1 MKYSNAW
8 HTMNTEQIAT
18 RLETNAATGL
28 GRKQALKRKHTLQV
42 RRPDATRALFL
53 PAAKPLLYYVGKM
66 FLDPIVILGLFI
78 AVVAFIFEQYLF
90 GGAVAVLILRNC
102 ITCGIANARAAGV
115 FEQLHLY
122 SNPMTKVIRLGKL
135 YTTDARS
142 VVPGD
147 LVVMTPGDI
156 CPADVRLEKGSTVTV
171 SQYVYDARS
180 GNLNTVVTEK
190 SGDILYSPD
199 QDVHN
204 PDIANIVYAGSVIKQ
219 GYARGIAVETG
230 AYTYVGAVN
239 GVVPGTQVTTDPE
252 SLIYTKKLS
261 TRIMTLQAI
270 LLLPLTVVL
279 SITMSGTMTIAEC
292 FLTALALS
300 LTSVTEQIVSLGRS
314 IVCTGIRTAAQTKDN
329 DATAIVK
336 NHRAADRLCD
346 MTDLFLLDSS
356 AISDG
361 KYHLESVYAGGAI
374 YTDRE
379 FADKG
384 NRDVIALAEDLYL
397 FRSATRPPEKQ
408 LSKNF
413 EDVFAPSVD
422 ALIKHFSLDTTALTW
437 NRNSSY
443 TTRAEGQAI
452 AHNDMSGTDYQVIVS
467 QSEEL
472 LGECTYM
479 QSDGQNVEFDDSN
492 HIALRTLCRIYRE
505 SGYRIMLVA
514 HKKGDETTLMGVMA
528 FAQHIGKGFSE
539 CCHELIDGGVRI
551 SVFMDHTPETIKILT
566 ESELVRDE
574 NNDVLTA
581 NRAENEGLDLTV
593 AYGSYRA
600 YLGFSDQQ
608 IAELINSLKKRGN
621 RIASYCVDNEKQHLH
636 QMADLTITCDAVEYR
651 SAKVAESLYERMPV
665 SGTPSSSRASQ
676 NTRRRSDVI
685 LRRASAKGGG
695 LHGILTGR
703 ASAFAINH
711 NLANLVTYLLTVQ
724 VFRTVLVAVP
734 ALFATPTLK
743 PMSILL
749 CGLMLDPMFALLFSL
764 TTPDKSAISSSYP
777 IMRRLEKPLAYNTAN
792 VVSAVVSALVL
803 WLGIAVLW
811 VTGVFTSPQQCMGL
825 SFIST
830 FLLQGT
836 VFLVTKREY
845 AKNDRQS
852 AKGTR
857 IKLLVTVGYILI
869 LAACICFPG
878 LDGLTAGNGLN
889 ALGLI
894 LSPVTSVVYYLLY
907 RILSAKGLN
916 LHK

>member
-1 MKYSNAW
+1 MNHSNAW
-8 HTMNTEQIAT
+8 HTMDTEQIAT
-18 RLETNAATGL
+18 RLETNTATGL
-28 GRKQALKRKHTLQV
+28 GRKQALKRKHTLQI
-42 RRPDATRALFL
+42 RRPEATRALFL
-53 PAAKPLLYYVGKM
+53 PAAKPMISYVGKM

-78 AVVAFIFEQYLF
+78 AVVAFVFEQYLF

-115 FEQLHLY
+115 YEQLHLY

-147 LVVMTPGDI
+147 LVVMNEGDI
-156 CPADVRLEKGSTVTV
+156 CPADVRLEKGSSVTV
-171 SQYVYDARS
+171 LQYVYDQSS
-180 GNLNTVVTEK
+180 GTLKTVVAEK
-190 SGDILYSPD
+190 TGNIVYSPD

-204 PDIANIVYAGSVIKQ
+204 PDMANVVYAGTVIQK

-230 AYTYVGAVN
+230 AYTYVGAMN
-239 GVVPGTQVTTDPE
+239 GNVPGTQISADPE
-252 SLIYTKKLS
+252 SLIYTKKLFS
-261 TRIMTLQAI
+261 RMMTLQAI

-279 SITMSGTMTIAEC
+279 SITLSGTMTIAEC

-300 LTSVTEQIVSLGRS
+300 LTSVTDQIVSLGRS
-314 IVCTGIRTAAQTKDN
+314 IVSTGIRSAAEAKEN

-336 NHRAADRLCD
+336 NHLASDRLCD

-374 YTDRE
+374 FTDRE
-379 FADKG
+379 FADRG
-384 NRDVIALAEDLYL
+384 NRDVCALAGDLYL
-397 FRSATRPPEKQ
+397 YRSATRPPE
-408 LSKNF
+408 SHAAEHF
-413 EDVFAPSVD
+413 DDVFAPSID
-422 ALIKHFSLDTTALTW
+422 ALIKHMGLDTTALTW
-437 NRNSSY
+437 NRKASY
-443 TTRAEGQAI
+443 ISWADGQAI
-452 AHNDMSGTDYQVIVS
+452 AYNDISGNDYQIIVS
-467 QSEEL
+467 QSEQL
-472 LGECTYM
+472 LSECTLM
-479 QSDGQNVEFDDSN
+479 QSNDQNAAFDDSN

-505 SGYRIMLVA
+505 SGYRILLVA
-514 HKKGDETTLMGVMA
+514 HKADGVITLMGVMA
-528 FAQHIGKGFSE
+528 FAQRAGKGFAD
-539 CCHELIDGGVRI
+539 CCQELMDSGIRI
-551 SVFMDHTPETIKILT
+551 SAFMEYTPETIKILT
-566 ESELVRDE
+566 ECGLVRDE

-581 NRAENEGLDLTV
+581 TRAENEGLDLTV

-600 YLGFSDQQ
+600 YLGFSDHQ
-608 IAELINSLKKRGN
+608 IALLTESLKKRGN
-621 RIASYCVDNEKQHLH
+621 RIASYCVDSTKQQLH
-636 QMADLTITCDAVEYR
+636 EMADLTITCDAVEYR
-651 SAKVAESLYERMPV
+651 SAKVAESLYERMPAC
-665 SGTPSSSRASQ
+665 GKPTSSRASQ

-703 ASAFAINH
+703 MSALTINH
-711 NLANLVTYLLTVQ
+711 NLANLITYLLTVQ

-749 CGLMLDPMFALLFSL
+749 CGLMLDPIFALLFSL
-764 TTPDKSAISSSYP
+764 IKPDKTSFACSYP

-792 VVSAVVSALVL
+792 VVSAAVSALVL
-803 WLGIAVLW
+803 WLGIAVLR
-811 VTGVFTSPQQCMGL
+811 VTDVFTTPEQGMAL
-825 SFIST
+825 AFIST

-836 VFLVTKREY
+836 VFLLTKREY
-845 AKNDRQS
+845 TKNDGRDS
-852 AKGTR
+852 KGGK
-857 IKLLVTVGYILI
+857 INMLAAVGYIII
-869 LAACICFPG
+869 LAACICLPG

-894 LSPVTSVVYYLLY
+894 LSPIASVVYYLLY

>member
-1 MKYSNAW
+1 MKHSNAW
-8 HTMNTEQIAT
+8 HTMNIDQIVT
-18 RLETNAATGL
+18 RLETNAASGL
-28 GRKQALKRKHTLQV
+28 GRKQALKRRHTLQV
-42 RRPDATRALFL
+42 RRPEATRALFL
-53 PAAKPLLYYVGKM
+53 PAAKPLISYVGKM

-78 AVVAFIFEQYLF
+78 AVVAFVFEQYLF
-90 GGAVAVLILRNC
+90 GGTVAILILRNC

-115 FEQLHLY
+115 FENLQLY

-135 YTTDARS
+135 YTMDARS

-156 CPADVRLEKGSTVTV
+156 CPADIRLEKGSNVTV
-171 SQYVYDARS
+171 SQYVYDAS
-180 GNLNTVVTEK
+180 AGKLKLQLTEK
-190 SGDILYSPD
+190 NGDIVYSPD

-204 PDIANIVYAGSVIKQ
+204 PDIANIVYAGSVIEK

-239 GVVPGTQVTTDPE
+239 GNVPGAQVTSDPE
-252 SLIYTKKLS
+252 SLIYTKKLFS
-261 TRIMTLQAI
+261 RIMTLQAI

-279 SITMSGTMTIAEC
+279 TITLSNTMTIAEC

-300 LTSVTEQIVSLGRS
+300 LTSVTEQIVSLGRT
-314 IVCTGIRTAAQTKDN
+314 IVCTGIKSAAQVKEN

-336 NHRAADRLCD
+336 NHRASDRLCD

-379 FADKG
+379 FADKN
-384 NRDVIALAEDLYL
+384 NRDVRALAGDLYL
-397 FRSATRPPEKQ
+397 YRSAVRPPEAQ
-408 LSKNF
+408 VSEHF
-413 EDVFAPSVD
+413 DDVFAPSVD
-422 ALIKHFSLDTTALTW
+422 ALIKHFGIDTTALTW
-437 NRNSSY
+437 NRKSS
-443 TTRAEGQAI
+443 RISWENGQAV
-452 AHNDMSGTDYQVIVS
+452 AHNEMSDGDYQIIIS
-467 QSEEL
+467 QYEEL
-472 LGECTYM
+472 LAECAFM
-479 QSDGQNVEFDDSN
+479 QSNDQTVDFDDSN

-505 SGYRIMLVA
+505 SGYRIILVA
-514 HKKGDETTLMGVMA
+514 HKNDGVVTLMGVTA
-528 FAQHIGKGFSE
+528 FAQHIGKGFSD
-539 CCHELIDGGVRI
+539 CCEELIDSGVRI

-566 ESELVRDE
+566 ESGLVRDE

-581 NRAENEGLDLTV
+581 RRAESEGLELPV

-608 IAELINSLKKRGN
+608 IAELTESLKKRGN
-621 RIASYCVDNEKQHLH
+621 RIACYCIDNSKQHLH

-651 SAKVAESLYERMPV
+651 SAKVAESLYERMPA
-665 SGTPSSSRASQ
+665 SGKPTSSRASQ

-703 ASAFAINH
+703 ASAFAIHH
-711 NLANLVTYLLTVQ
+711 NLANLITYLLTVQ
-724 VFRTVLVAVP
+724 IFRTVLVAVP

-743 PMSILL
+743 PLSILM
-749 CGLMLDPMFALLFSL
+749 CGLLLDPIFAVLFSL
-764 TTPDKSAISSSYP
+764 TTPDKSTVTSAYP
-777 IMRRLEKPLAYNTAN
+777 ITRRLEKPLAYNTAN
-792 VVSAVVSALVL
+792 VVSAAVSALVL
-803 WLGIAVLW
+803 WLGIAVLQ
-811 VTGVFTSPQQCMGL
+811 VTGIFTSPEQCMGL
-825 SFIST
+825 AFVST

-836 VFLVTKREY
+836 VFLITKREY
-845 AKNDRQS
+845 AKNDL
-852 AKGTR
+852 KNGNGTKIR
-857 IKLLVTVGYILI
+857 ILATVGYIVI
-869 LAACICFPG
+869 LAACICLPG

-894 LSPVTSVVYYLLY
+894 LSPSASVIYYLLY
-907 RILSAKGLN
+907 RILSASGLN

>member
-1 MKYSNAW
+1 MKHSNAW
-8 HTMNTEQIAT
+8 HTMDTDQIAT

-28 GRKQALKRKHTLQV
+28 GRKQALKRRHTLQI
-42 RRPDATRALFL
+42 RRPEATRALFL
-53 PAAKPLLYYVGKM
+53 PATKPLISYLGKM

-78 AVVAFIFEQYLF
+78 AVVAFVFEQYLF

-115 FEQLHLY
+115 FEDLHLY

-156 CPADVRLEKGSTVTV
+156 CPADVRIEKGSAVTV
-171 SQYVYDARS
+171 SQYVYDAS
-180 GNLNTVVTEK
+180 NGKLNMQLTEK
-190 SGDILYSPD
+190 SGDVLYAPD

-204 PDIANIVYAGSVIKQ
+204 PDIVNIVYAGSVIEK

-239 GVVPGTQVTTDPE
+239 GNVPGTQVSADPE
-252 SLIYTKKLS
+252 SLVYTKKLC
-261 TRIMTLQAI
+261 TRIMTMQAI

-279 SITMSGTMTIAEC
+279 TITLSNTMTIAEC

-300 LTSVTEQIVSLGRS
+300 LTSVTEQILSLGRS
-314 IVCTGIRTAAQTKDN
+314 IVCAGIKSAAQTQEN

-336 NHRAADRLCD
+336 NHTASDRLCD

-379 FADKG
+379 FADKSNG
-384 NRDVIALAEDLYL
+384 DVRALAGDLYL
-397 FRSATRPPEKQ
+397 YRSATRPPE
-408 LSKNF
+408 SHASEHF
-413 EDVFAPSVD
+413 DDVFAPSID
-422 ALIKHFSLDTTALTW
+422 ALIKHFGIDTTALTW
-437 NRNSSY
+437 NRKSS
-443 TTRAEGQAI
+443 RISWANGQAI
-452 AHNDMSGTDYQVIVS
+452 AHNEMAEGDYQIIVS

-472 LGECTYM
+472 LADCAFM
-479 QSDGQNVEFDDSN
+479 QSNDRTVEFDDCN

-505 SGYRIMLVA
+505 SGYRIILVA
-514 HKKGDETTLMGVMA
+514 HKKDGVVTLMGVMA
-528 FAQHIGKGFSE
+528 FAQRIGKGFSD
-539 CCHELIDGGVRI
+539 CCQELIDSGVRI
-551 SVFMDHTPETIKILT
+551 SVFMEHSPETIKILT
-566 ESELVRDE
+566 ESGLVRDE
-574 NNDVLTA
+574 NNDVLTSA
-581 NRAENEGLDLTV
+581 RAENEGLDLTV

-600 YLGFSDQQ
+600 YLGFSDRQ
-608 IAELINSLKKRGN
+608 IAELTESLKKRGN
-621 RIASYCVDNEKQHLH
+621 RIASYCIDNSKHQLH

-665 SGTPSSSRASQ
+665 SGKPTSSRASQ

-711 NLANLVTYLLTVQ
+711 NLANLITYLLTVQ
-724 VFRTVLVAVP
+724 VFRTVLIAVP

-743 PMSILL
+743 PMSILM
-749 CGLMLDPMFALLFSL
+749 CGLMLDPIFAILFSL
-764 TTPDKSAISSSYP
+764 TTPDKSAIGSSYP

-792 VVSAVVSALVL
+792 IVSAAVSALVL
-803 WLGIAVLW
+803 WLGIAVLQ
-811 VTGVFTSPQQCMGL
+811 VTNVFTTPAQCMG
-825 SFIST
+825 FAFVST
-830 FLLQGT
+830 FLLQGA
-836 VFLVTKREY
+836 VFLITKREY
-845 AKNDRQS
+845 ARND
-852 AKGTR
+852 AKSGR
-857 IKLLVTVGYILI
+857 GAKIKLLATVGYIII
-869 LAACICFPG
+869 LAACICLPG

-894 LSPVTSVVYYLLY
+894 LSPLASLVYYLLY
-907 RILSAKGLN
+907 RILTASGLN